1 MSKRKSGII
10 LAIVVFFTMVLA
22 ILDFARIPLT
32 FIGNG
37 TKVYEGIANT
47 IGLGI
52 DLKDGYYAVLTPKA
66 AEGYDEDS
74 SVDFDNAISILRE
87 RLDGNGY
94 TEATITIQGV
104 GASRAIRV
112 EIPEVDNPDDVLKII
127 GSSGE
132 LTFESEQ
139 GTVYLTGEDVK
150 NSQAGYDNDGQP
162 IVLLE
167 FTTSGAVKFSNA
179 TSKLVGQSLYIKLDG
194 ETVSSPKVEEQ
205 ISSTSATITGL
216 ENFETA
222 QSIAS
227 VIKAGKLP
235 LEFEIG
241 ESNIVSASLGENAI
255 KASLIAGVI
264 GILIIFAIMI
274 LKYRG
279 LGVASSLALSIYVTV
294 LIVLLAIVPWIE
306 LTLPGIAGIIL
317 SIGMAVDANVIIF
330 EGIKEEYQAG
340 KTVVSAVNAG
350 FKRAFLTILDSNVTT
365 VLCAIVLWILCPGSI
380 KGFAMTLL
388 LGVVL
393 SMVTAILATKGI
405 LKLLLSLSSNNA
417 KFFNLKRT
425 KEEVEA
431 NEEV

>member
-150 NSQAGYDNDGQP
+150 NSQAGYDKDGQP

-255 KASLIAGVI
+255 KATLIAGVI

-340 KTVVSAVNAG
+340 KTVVSAINAG

-417 KFFNLKRT
+417 KFFNLKR
-425 KEEVEA
+425 EVEA

>member
-10 LAIVVFFTMVLA
+10 LGIIVFLTVLLGV
-22 ILDFARIPLT
+22 LDFARIPLN

-52 DLKDGYYAVLTPKA
+52 DLKDGYYAVLTPKV
-66 AEGYDEDS
+66 AEGYEDDDS
-74 SVDFDNAISILRE
+74 LDKFDNAVSVLRE

-139 GTVYLTGEDVK
+139 GTVYLTGSDIK
-150 NSQAGYDNDGQP
+150 NSQAGYDKDGKP

-167 FTTSGAVKFSNA
+167 FTSEGATKFANA
-179 TSKLVGQSLYIKLDG
+179 TGKLKGSSLYIKLDG
-194 ETVSSPKVEEQ
+194 ETVSSPKVDEQ
-205 ISSTSATITGL
+205 IVGTGATITGL
-216 ENFETA
+216 ENYETA

-241 ESNIVSASLGENAI
+241 ESNVVSASLGENAI

-264 GILIIFAIMI
+264 GILVIFAIMCI
-274 LKYRG
+274 KYKG
-279 LGVASSLALSIYVTV
+279 LGISASLALSIYVV
-294 LIVLLAIVPWIE
+294 VFIVLLAIVPWIE

-330 EGIKEEYQAG
+330 EGIKEEYKSG

-350 FKRAFLTILDSNVTT
+350 FKRAFFTILDSNVTT
-365 VLCAIVLWILCPGSI
+365 ILSAIVLWILCPGSI

-393 SMVTAILATKGI
+393 SMVTAILITKYI
-405 LKLLLSLSSNNA
+405 VKLLLSLSSNNA
-417 KFFNLKRT
+417 KFFNLKRGVI
-425 KEEVEA
+425 E
-431 NEEV
+431 NEEVL

>member
-10 LAIVVFFTMVLA
+10 LGIIVFLTVLLGV
-22 ILDFARIPLT
+22 LDFARIPLN

-52 DLKDGYYAVLTPKA
+52 DLKDGYYAVLTPKV
-66 AEGYDEDS
+66 AEGYEDDDS
-74 SVDFDNAISILRE
+74 LDKFDNAVSVLRE

-139 GTVYLTGEDVK
+139 GTVYLTGSDVK
-150 NSQAGYDNDGQP
+150 NSQAGYDKDGQP

-167 FTTSGAVKFSNA
+167 FTSEGATKFANA
-179 TSKLVGQSLYIKLDG
+179 TGKLVGSSLYIKLDG
-194 ETVSSPKVEEQ
+194 ETVSSPKVDEQ
-205 ISSTSATITGL
+205 IVGTGATITGL
-216 ENFETA
+216 ENYETA

-241 ESNIVSASLGENAI
+241 ESNVVSASLGENAI

-264 GILIIFAIMI
+264 GILVIFAIMCI
-274 LKYRG
+274 KYKG
-279 LGVASSLALSIYVTV
+279 LGISASLALSIYVV
-294 LIVLLAIVPWIE
+294 VFIVLLAIVPWIE

-330 EGIKEEYQAG
+330 EGIKEEYKSG

-350 FKRAFLTILDSNVTT
+350 FKRAFFTILDSNVTT
-365 VLCAIVLWILCPGSI
+365 ILSAIVLWILCPGSI

-393 SMVTAILATKGI
+393 SMVTAILITKYI
-405 LKLLLSLSSNNA
+405 VKLLLSLSSNNA
-417 KFFNLKRT
+417 KFFNLKRGVI
-425 KEEVEA
+425 E
-431 NEEV
+431 NEEVL

>member
-150 NSQAGYDNDGQP
+150 NSQAGYDKDGQP

-417 KFFNLKRT
+417 KFFNLKR
-425 KEEVEA
+425 EVEA

>member
-10 LAIVVFFTMVLA
+10 LAIVVFFTVVLA

-150 NSQAGYDNDGQP
+150 NSQAGYDKDGQP

-417 KFFNLKRT
+417 KFFNLKR
-425 KEEVEA
+425 EVEA
-431 NEEV
+431 NEEI